1 MRGALTT
8 LRAYVT
14 TLWASHRF
22 RSRASFERWQARRL
36 QNWLETAAPRVA
48 ACADLTARLDAFPII
63 DKRTVMDRFEAFNV
77 AGITAAEGWTAFAG
91 DRRIGPFTVGA
102 STGTSG
108 NRGLFVIDE
117 TERFTWLGVILAK
130 ALPSFWRRRER
141 VAVILPL
148 HTRLY
153 EAANETR
160 RLTMRFF
167 DLGQPL
173 ESWIDALEAERPTV
187 LIAPPKVLR
196 RLAERR
202 TSLRPRRV
210 FSAAETLEPTDRRLI
225 EARFGAPLHE
235 IYMATEGLLGV
246 TCRLGRMHLAEDA
259 VHFEFEPVDA
269 AGDLVTPIIT
279 HFRRTTQIM
288 ARYRMNDLL
297 RLSPAPCPC
306 GSPLRAV
313 DEIVGR
319 MDDVFH
325 LPGAT
330 GPVML
335 TPDVLRNAVVDADR
349 RIDDFRLH
357 QASAEDVRLILPE
370 ALPEETLSAARHA
383 LEALFACHGARARL
397 TVERAPLAPDPVR
410 KLRRV
415 ENRSGERPR
424 A

>member
-1 MRGALTT
+1 MRGVLAT
-8 LRAYVT
+8 LRAYLT
-14 TLWASHRF
+14 TRWAANRF
-22 RSRASFERWQARRL
+22 RSRASFERWQARHMRH
-36 QNWLETAAPRVA
+36 WLEHAAPRVA
-48 ACADLTARLDAFPII
+48 ACADLPPRLDAFPII
-63 DKRTVMDRFEAFNV
+63 DKRAVMDRFEAFNV
-77 AGITAAEGWTAFAG
+77 PGITAAEGWAAFAG
-91 DRRIGPFTVGA
+91 DRRVGTFTVGA

-117 TERFTWLGVILAK
+117 TERFTWLGVMLAK
-130 ALPSFWRRRER
+130 ALPTFWRRTER

-167 DLGQPL
+167 DLGRPL
-173 ESWIDALEAERPTV
+173 ESWIDDLEAERPTV

-196 RLAERR
+196 LLAERG

-225 EARFGAPLHE
+225 EAWFGAPLLE

-259 VHFEFEPVDA
+259 VHFEFEPVDVA
-269 AGDLVTPIIT
+269 SDLVTPIIT
-279 HFRRTTQIM
+279 NFRRTTQIM

-325 LPGAT
+325 LTGAA

-357 QASAEDVRLILPE
+357 RESANDVRLLLPD
-370 ALPEETLSAARHA
+370 ALPDDTLTAARRALETLFER
-383 LEALFACHGARARL
+383 HGARAHL
-397 TVERAPLAPDPVR
+397 AVERAHLVPDPGR

-415 ENRSGERPR
+415 ENRAGERPPT
-424 A
+424 